1 MTSLYDAE
9 YDWSLDSFLSFDL
22 WISYRREIGVRA
34 GKCTPRNDRE
44 VRQAAEGP
52 CPQHEMDCMKRE
64 ARRP

>member
-9 YDWSLDSFLSFDL
+9 YDWSRDSFLSFDL

-34 GKCTPRNDRE
+34 GKYTPRNDRE

-52 CPQHEMDCMKRE
+52 RPMDELDCMKKD
-64 ARRP
+64 RRK